1 MPDCSRRSVPLGCI
15 KAGSGDHGADRV
27 QKGGGILIGKTNSTG
42 GGGGVV
48 VGTTAPTNTKVLWID
63 TGNGGIAK
71 YYKGTAWVPV
81 ASVWG

>member
-1 MPDCSRRSVPLGCI
+1 M
-15 KAGSGDHGADRV
+15 
-27 QKGGGILIGKTNSTG
+27 IGKTNATG

-48 VGTTAPTNTKVLWID
+48 VGTTAPVNTKVLWID

-71 YYKGTAWVPV
+71 YYNGEEWVPV